1 MIDTRRSSPLAKTPA
16 AVSVAV
22 ILAASISLFLGLHT
36 LHVQGDDAPGTSLTS
51 ASAGP
56 LASESLA
63 SVAGAT
69 PQTTCPDCQ
78 IHCPDSESTVSCTPA
93 STPVLM
99 TPFLPRQNEPN
110 DLGRIDDAAGDAR
123 PVFASQKSH
132 PVSLVELSVSR
143 V

>member
-1 MIDTRRSSPLAKTPA
+1 
-16 AVSVAV
+16 VAV
-22 ILAASISLFLGLHT
+22 ILAAVVSLFLGLHM
-36 LHVQGDDAPGTSLTS
+36 LHVQADDAPGTSLTS

-69 PQTTCPDCQ
+69 PQASCPDCET
-78 IHCPDSESTVSCTPA
+78 HCPDNESTASCTPA

-99 TPFLPRQNEPN
+99 TPSLPRQNEPN
-110 DLGRIDDAAGDAR
+110 DLGRIDDAAGNAR
-123 PVFASQKSH
+123 PVFAAQKSH